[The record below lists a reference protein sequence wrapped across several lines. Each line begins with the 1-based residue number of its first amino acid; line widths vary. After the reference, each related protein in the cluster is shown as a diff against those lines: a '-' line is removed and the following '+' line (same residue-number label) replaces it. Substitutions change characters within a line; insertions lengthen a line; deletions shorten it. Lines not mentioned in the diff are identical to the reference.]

1 MKKTSRY
8 AFGKDGRLWTL
19 YNGLLRRPS
28 SVEEMEGYCREIAAV
43 PYHSFRAYL
52 PAREPEPLP
61 VAV

>member
-8 AFGKDGRLWTL
+8 AFGKDGCLWTL

-28 SVEEMEGYCREIAAV
+28 SVEEMEGYCREIAAI

-52 PAREPEPLP
+52 PAQKHEPLA